1 MSEWLQGVR
10 GLQAAGAR
18 FLALWGEESGDEVQ
32 LVYYFLMSN
41 GSVQVLQ
48 RHSDCRSV
56 DSIYSLFGAADWAER
71 DASKRFRLRFV
82 GNPNVPRAVESSPAA
97 DQRD

>member
-18 FLALWGEESGDEVQ
+18 FLALWGEESAAEVQ
-32 LVYYFLMSN
+32 LVYYFLMPN
-41 GSVQVLQ
+41 GSVQVLP
-48 RHSDCRSV
+48 RHSECRSV

-82 GNPNVPRAVESSPAA
+82 GNPNIPRAVEALPSAGQSS
-97 DQRD
+97 